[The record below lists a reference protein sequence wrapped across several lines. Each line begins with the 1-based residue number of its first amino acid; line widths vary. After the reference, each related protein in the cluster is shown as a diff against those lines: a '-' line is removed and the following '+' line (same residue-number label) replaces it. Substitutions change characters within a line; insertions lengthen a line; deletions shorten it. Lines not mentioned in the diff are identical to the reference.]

1 MGKTGLKKRWGGS
14 ILIIDNDGGPKFKLS
29 LFDMALRVIGAG
41 WGRAGTESLK
51 MALEQLGFDRC
62 YHGFD
67 LMNDG
72 SKLKYWKQLH
82 TERTTDF
89 DALFKGYVA
98 AVDTPAAF
106 YYKELMQQYP
116 DAKVILTIRDAGK
129 WYDSA
134 ANTIFKRPPPVKY
147 AILKFMGK
155 LSKKLSYVPQI
166 DEHLQDIFFNQA
178 FNGKIEDK
186 DAMMHWFNRWNEE
199 VKKNVPAERLLVYN
213 VAEGWEPLCR
223 FLNVAVPATTFPQT
237 NKKEGFQKR
246 VEKAIFSPT
255 GARV

>member
-1 MGKTGLKKRWGGS
+1 
-14 ILIIDNDGGPKFKLS
+14 
-29 LFDMALRVIGAG
+29 MALKVIGAG
-41 WGRAGTESLK
+41 WGRTGTESLK

-72 SKLKYWKQLH
+72 RKLQYWKQLH
-82 TERTTDF
+82 KERKTDYG
-89 DALFKGYVA
+89 ALFNGYVA
-98 AVDTPAAF
+98 AVDTPAA
-106 YYKELMQQYP
+106 YYYQELMREYP
-116 DAKVILTIRDAGK
+116 EAKVILTVRDAAK

-134 ANTIFKRPPPVKY
+134 ANTIFKRPPPVK
-147 AILKFMGK
+147 FMGR

-166 DEHLQDIFFNQA
+166 DEHLQTIFFEEE

-186 DAMMHWFNRWNEE
+186 EAMMAWFNQWNER
-199 VKKNVPAERLLVYN
+199 VKSTVPSHRLLVYN
-213 VAEGWEPLCR
+213 VAEGWEPLCK
-223 FLNVAVPATTFPQT
+223 FLNVQVPASPFPQT